1 MLTVRYQNICIV
13 LLMLVFSMQVI
24 ASSSDSCHNQNAP
37 IQSSEQIITSVIGD
51 HSQHAGLISPSD
63 INALVDYCPNC
74 DCNLDGC
81 VSSATLPITENVFST
96 NLTSL
101 TSSHIEAVHAYSS
114 TSIFRPPIS
123 R

>member
-13 LLMLVFSMQVI
+13 LLMLIFSMQVI

-37 IQSSEQIITSVIGD
+37 TQSSGHIITSVMGD
-51 HSQHAGLISPSD
+51 HSQHVGLKSPTD
-63 INALVDYCPNC
+63 INVLVDYCPDC

-96 NLTSL
+96 TVISL
-101 TSSHIEAVHAYSS
+101 TSSHIEQVHTYSS